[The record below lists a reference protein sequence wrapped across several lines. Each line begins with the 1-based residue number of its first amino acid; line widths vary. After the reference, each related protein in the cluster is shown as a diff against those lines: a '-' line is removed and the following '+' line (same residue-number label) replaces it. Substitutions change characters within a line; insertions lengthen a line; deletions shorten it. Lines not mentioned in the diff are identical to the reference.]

1 MSQPQLPDFPPDLPE
16 VDTATVEKIAR
27 FALDRA
33 LLLENRNEKP
43 EMKVDL
49 ESFGLSPQEFD
60 RLLSFFTGMWAYFIY
75 HRLGGQSLSNVLESL
90 LPPSYVEVVTAIWYS
105 DGPSVYTHLARR
117 TASNIPRVQD
127 VSWSIWSQTASDY
140 TLEKNDQHGIR
151 LDIETDKGIKP
162 VFLTSSQVA
171 KLHSETVWIQTE
183 IDKLLE

>member
-1 MSQPQLPDFPPDLPE
+1 MSQPQLPDFPQDVPE
-16 VDTATVEKIAR
+16 VDAAAIEKIAR
-27 FALDRA
+27 LALNHT
-33 LLLENRNEKP
+33 LLLENRDEKP
-43 EMKVDL
+43 ERIPDL
-49 ESFGLSPQEFD
+49 ESFGLSPQETEL
-60 RLLSFFTGMWAYFIY
+60 LLSFFTGMWAYFIY

-117 TASNIPRVQD
+117 TASNTPRVQD
-127 VSWSIWSQTASDY
+127 VSWSIWSQTTSDY

-171 KLHSETVWIQTE
+171 KLHSETVRIQTE